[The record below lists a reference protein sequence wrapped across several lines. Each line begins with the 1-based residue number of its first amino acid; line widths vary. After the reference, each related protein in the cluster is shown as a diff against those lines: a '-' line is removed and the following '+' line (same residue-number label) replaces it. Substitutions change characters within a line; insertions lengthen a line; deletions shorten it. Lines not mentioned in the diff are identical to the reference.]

1 MRMAPLCFIRFHM
14 AGYTIRELSAPYGY
28 HPSAKTWEV
37 TVDGTYQ
44 NPIGLLDTVVNE
56 DAPGRIRIL
65 KQDALD
71 QHVIAGVC
79 FDHLFGG

>member
-1 MRMAPLCFIRFHM
+1 MTAPIK
-14 AGYTIRELSAPYGY
+14 T
-28 HPSAKTWEV
+28 PS
-37 TVDGTYQ
+37 D
-44 NPIGLLDTVVNE
+44 LLDTVVNE

-79 FDHLFGG
+79 FDIYSVDEAGNAGTAWRR